1 MLVDSK
7 NYNLS
12 VKNFFIFFLRNC
24 KVLIILLL
32 RKKKRYDF
40 VFDMQKVTNVYL
52 KNTLVNTYLSMTVNN
67 QIVFAK
73 SSGSV
78 GFKKKKRRVKA
89 AAYKLGKELAVL
101 LYSLIISNKVG
112 SFNINLIGYS
122 RYYRAA
128 VSSLRKTIKSAL
140 KVKKLNNSSNDW
152 KNKLK
157 QWRLKKKLIQY
168 FFKRKFKATKAQLVY
183 EKHLEMQL
191 KKNAGII
198 FFLKKIFDRTSP
210 SHGFMKKSK
219 TYYNNRYW

>member
-1 MLVDSK
+1 M
-7 NYNLS
+7 
-12 VKNFFIFFLRNC
+12 
-24 KVLIILLL
+24 
-32 RKKKRYDF
+32 
-40 VFDMQKVTNVYL
+40 
-52 KNTLVNTYLSMTVNN
+52 
-67 QIVFAK
+67 
-73 SSGSV
+73 
-78 GFKKKKRRVKA
+78 
-89 AAYKLGKELAVL
+89 L

>member
-1 MLVDSK
+1 MLDSK
-7 NYNLS
+7 HYNSGIKSL
-12 VKNFFIFFLRNC
+12 FFLFLRNC

-40 VFDMQKVTNVYL
+40 VLDKQKITNVYL

-73 SSGSV
+73 SAGSV

-89 AAYKLGKELAVL
+89 AAYKLGKELSSVL
-101 LYSLIISNKVG
+101 HLLISNNKVG
-112 SFNINLIGYS
+112 FFNINLVGYS

-128 VSSLRKTIKSAL
+128 VSSLRKSIKSAL
-140 KVKKLNNSSNDW
+140 KIKKLNSVSNDW

-183 EKHLEMQL
+183 EKHLEAQL
-191 KKNAGII
+191 KKSAGII
-198 FFLKKIFDRTSP
+198 FFLKKIFDRSSP

>member
-12 VKNFFIFFLRNC
+12 VKNFFIFFFRNC

-78 GFKKKKRRVKA
+78 GFKK
-89 AAYKLGKELAVL
+89 
-101 LYSLIISNKVG
+101 
-112 SFNINLIGYS
+112 NL
-122 RYYRAA
+122 R
-128 VSSLRKTIKSAL
+128 
-140 KVKKLNNSSNDW
+140 
-152 KNKLK
+152 
-157 QWRLKKKLIQY
+157 Q
-168 FFKRKFKATKAQLVY
+168 
-183 EKHLEMQL
+183 
-191 KKNAGII
+191 
-198 FFLKKIFDRTSP
+198 
-210 SHGFMKKSK
+210 
-219 TYYNNRYW
+219 